1 MGRMFYKA
9 SSFNSDVSAWNVSR
23 VENMEGMFENAS
35 SFDQTLCWDI
45 DECEAAEYS
54 YSYSY
59 YDDNDCVRTTSMFTG
74 SSGSISS
81 TCAPIPVPTTL
92 PAPAPTAAK
101 ASDDGPDDGTLQEIG
116 DAVVDYWSATKNLL
130 KDIWGA
136 FF

>member
-1 MGRMFYKA
+1 
-9 SSFNSDVSAWNVSR
+9 
-23 VENMEGMFENAS
+23 
-35 SFDQTLCWDI
+35 
-45 DECEAAEYS
+45 
-54 YSYSY
+54 
-59 YDDNDCVRTTSMFTG
+59 MFTG

-81 TCAPIPVPTTL
+81 TCAPIPVPTTS

-116 DAVVDYWSATKNLL
+116 DAVVDYWSTTKNLL